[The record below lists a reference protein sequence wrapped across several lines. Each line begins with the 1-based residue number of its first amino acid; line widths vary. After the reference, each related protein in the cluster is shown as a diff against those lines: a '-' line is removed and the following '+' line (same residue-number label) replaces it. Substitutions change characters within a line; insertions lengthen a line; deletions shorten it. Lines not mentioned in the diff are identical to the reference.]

1 MPLSPFQRHRARV
14 LAEQAA
20 QASPFGEETQGSE
33 YQLYM
38 AKLAGDKRTLKQI
51 ESILLKRRTKAR
63 LLLEY
68 LPWIDG
74 VLTKGQGAQDIVLT
88 TVMVWAIDA
97 GAYSIA
103 LDIGAYV
110 LKHGL
115 ALPDHYNRTP
125 ATVLIDEFA
134 DAYLRNQWTP
144 LKRGS
149 NEAGEAEMFADD
161 IEPVHYLIGA
171 GALTE
176 AIDAPDQARAKLR
189 KATAYALLGK
199 VQTAESPDLEK
210 LPAEVLQMALSML
223 HAALSIDPESGV
235 KKDIERIERKLAA
248 ASAGKVTLPNADAP
262 PAVAAAEAATPV
274 ADSAAAAA
282 EPTPKADVVNNKT
295 AAKKTA
301 TATPKAATARAKPGR
316 KPAAAK

>member
-38 AKLAGDKRTLKQI
+38 AKLAADKRTLKQI

-125 ATVLIDEFA
+125 ATVLIDEFS

-149 NEAGEAEMFADD
+149 NAAGEPEMVADD

-176 AIDAPDQARAKLR
+176 ASDAPDQARAKLR

-248 ASAGKVTLPNADAP
+248 ASAGKVTLPDVNAS
-262 PAVAAAEAATPV
+262 PAVAAAPV
-274 ADSAAAAA
+274 ADTAAAAA
-282 EPTPKADVVNNKT
+282 EPTPKTDVVNNKT
-295 AAKKTA
+295 AAKKLSLIHI
-301 TATPKAATARAKPGR
+301 
-316 KPAAAK
+316 